1 MTAASWLR
9 ESLFTS
15 FRRHGGGTSSIVRG
29 NITMTRLQFLG
40 AAGAAC
46 VIAALCFA
54 PAKAHENPAAQERPE
69 QHGDAGIR
77 LSERQVAAGNFAIEE
92 TRGGLL
98 SKRITVP
105 GAIVPSGD
113 RIAKVAVRLLG
124 TVAEV
129 RKRLGDTVR
138 EGDVLAIIE
147 SREVADAKSQYL
159 AARVAFDL
167 QETLFTRSKSLFE
180 SKVSSENDFL
190 RAKTAFEDIRI
201 KFDVAR
207 QKLFALGLTGDQ
219 IAVLPQQPV
228 ESLRLQELRAPMSG
242 RIAERRVDLGSLVGR
257 EGQESELFVIVD
269 SSVVWADLALAAA
282 DLAAVSEGQKITIK
296 AGSEG
301 NPLPATIMFVSPLL
315 DKDTRLARVVASV
328 DNPAHILRPGMF
340 VTAEIPFQ
348 QIKAD
353 VVVPKTAVQSVD
365 GQSAVFVRTSN
376 GFEPRKIVTGR
387 EDSRSFEVTSGLF
400 AGDPIATANT
410 FVLKADLGKS
420 TLEHQH

>member
-1 MTAASWLR
+1 MTRFKLLVAASA
-9 ESLFTS
+9 TY
-15 FRRHGGGTSSIVRG
+15 
-29 NITMTRLQFLG
+29 
-40 AAGAAC
+40 A
-46 VIAALCFA
+46 IAALCFVA
-54 PAKAHENPAAQERPE
+54 AYAHEKPPVQEQPA
-69 QHGDAGIR
+69 QHDEPGIR
-77 LSERQVAAGNFAIEE
+77 LSEKQVAAGNFAVQEA
-92 TRGGLL
+92 RGGLL
-98 SKRITVP
+98 SKRMVVP

-113 RIAKVAVRLLG
+113 RIAKVSVRLLG

-167 QETLFTRSKSLFE
+167 QDTLFTRSKSLFE

-207 QKLFALGLTGDQ
+207 QKLFALGLTSDQ

-228 ESLRLQELRAPMSG
+228 ESLRLQELRAPMNG

-269 SSVVWADLALAAA
+269 SSVVWAELALAAA
-282 DLAAVSEGQKITIK
+282 DLAVVSEGQKITIS
-296 AGSEG
+296 AGSQGE
-301 NPLPATIMFVSPLL
+301 PLPATIMFVSPLL

-348 QIKAD
+348 QVKAD
-353 VVVPKTAVQSVD
+353 VVVPKTAVQSIE
-365 GQSAVFVRTSN
+365 GQSAVFVRTST

-387 EDSRSFEVTSGLF
+387 EDSRSFEVTSGLS

-410 FVLKADLGKS
+410 FVLKADLGRGEAS
-420 TLEHQH
+420 HAH

>member
-1 MTAASWLR
+1 
-9 ESLFTS
+9 
-15 FRRHGGGTSSIVRG
+15 
-29 NITMTRLQFLG
+29 MTRLKLLV
-40 AAGAAC
+40 AASATCA
-46 VIAALCFA
+46 IAALCFVA
-54 PAKAHENPAAQERPE
+54 AYAHEKPPVQEQPA
-69 QHGDAGIR
+69 QHDEPGIR
-77 LSERQVAAGNFAIEE
+77 LSEKQVAAGNFAVQEA
-92 TRGGLL
+92 RGGLL
-98 SKRITVP
+98 SKRMVVP

-113 RIAKVAVRLLG
+113 RIAKVSVRLLG

-167 QETLFTRSKSLFE
+167 QDTLFTRSKSLFE

-207 QKLFALGLTGDQ
+207 QKLFALGLTSDQ

-228 ESLRLQELRAPMSG
+228 ESLRLQELRAPMNG

-269 SSVVWADLALAAA
+269 SSVVWAELALAAP
-282 DLAAVSEGQKITIK
+282 DLAVVSEGQKITIS
-296 AGSEG
+296 AGSQGE
-301 NPLPATIMFVSPLL
+301 PLPATIMFVSPLL

-348 QIKAD
+348 QVKAD
-353 VVVPKTAVQSVD
+353 VVVPKTAVQSIE
-365 GQSAVFVRTSN
+365 GQSAVFVRTST

-387 EDSRSFEVTSGLF
+387 EDSRSFEVTSGLS

-410 FVLKADLGKS
+410 FVLKADLGRGEAS
-420 TLEHQH
+420 HAH

>member
-1 MTAASWLR
+1 M
-9 ESLFTS
+9 
-15 FRRHGGGTSSIVRG
+15 
-29 NITMTRLQFLG
+29 
-40 AAGAAC
+40 
-46 VIAALCFA
+46 IAALGFVA
-54 PAKAHENPAAQERPE
+54 AYAHKKPPVQEQPA
-69 QHGDAGIR
+69 QHDEPGIR
-77 LSERQVAAGNFAIEE
+77 LSEKQVAAGNFAVQEA
-92 TRGGLL
+92 RGGLL
-98 SKRITVP
+98 SKRMVVP

-113 RIAKVAVRLLG
+113 RIAKVSVRLLG

-159 AARVAFDL
+159 AARVAFEL
-167 QETLFTRSKSLFE
+167 QDTLFTRSKSLFE

-207 QKLFALGLTGDQ
+207 QKLFALGLTSDQ

-269 SSVVWADLALAAA
+269 SSVVWAELALAAA
-282 DLAAVSEGQKITIK
+282 DLAVVSEGRKITIS
-296 AGSEG
+296 AGSQGE
-301 NPLPATIMFVSPLL
+301 PLPATIMFVSPLL

-348 QIKAD
+348 QVKAD
-353 VVVPKTAVQSVD
+353 VVVPKTAVQNIE
-365 GQSAVFVRTSN
+365 GQSAVFVRTST
-376 GFEPRKIVTGR
+376 GFEPRRIVTGR
-387 EDSRSFEVTSGLF
+387 EDSRSFEVTSGLT

-410 FVLKADLGKS
+410 FVLKADLGRS
-420 TLEHQH
+420 EASHAH

>member
-1 MTAASWLR
+1 MTRFKLLVAASA
-9 ESLFTS
+9 TC
-15 FRRHGGGTSSIVRG
+15 
-29 NITMTRLQFLG
+29 
-40 AAGAAC
+40 A
-46 VIAALCFA
+46 IATLCFVA
-54 PAKAHENPAAQERPE
+54 AYAHEKPPVQEQPA
-69 QHGDAGIR
+69 QHDEPGIR
-77 LSERQVAAGNFAIEE
+77 LSEKQVAAGNFAVQEA
-92 TRGGLL
+92 RGGLL
-98 SKRITVP
+98 SKRMVVP
-105 GAIVPSGD
+105 GAIVPSAD
-113 RIAKVAVRLLG
+113 RIAKVSVRLLG

-167 QETLFTRSKSLFE
+167 QDTLFTRSKSLFE

-207 QKLFALGLTGDQ
+207 QKLFALGLTSDQ

-228 ESLRLQELRAPMSG
+228 ESLRLQELRAPMNG

-269 SSVVWADLALAAA
+269 SSVVWAELALAAA
-282 DLAAVSEGQKITIK
+282 DLAVVSEGQKITIS
-296 AGSEG
+296 AGSQGE
-301 NPLPATIMFVSPLL
+301 PLPATIMFVSPLL

-348 QIKAD
+348 QVKAD
-353 VVVPKTAVQSVD
+353 VVVPKTAVQSIE
-365 GQSAVFVRTSN
+365 GQSAVFVRTPT

-387 EDSRSFEVTSGLF
+387 EDSRSIEVTSGLS

-410 FVLKADLGKS
+410 FVLKADLGRGEAS
-420 TLEHQH
+420 HAH

>member
-1 MTAASWLR
+1 MTSLKLLAAASA
-9 ESLFTS
+9 T
-15 FRRHGGGTSSIVRG
+15 
-29 NITMTRLQFLG
+29 
-40 AAGAAC
+40 C
-46 VIAALCFA
+46 VIAALC
-54 PAKAHENPAAQERPE
+54 PALTYAHEKPEKPAAQEQAVE
-69 QHGDAGIR
+69 HDDAGIK
-77 LSERQVAAGNFAIEE
+77 LTERQVAAGNFAVQEA
-92 TRGGLL
+92 RSGLL
-98 SKRITVP
+98 SKRIVVP

-167 QETLFTRSKSLFE
+167 QDTLFTRSKSLFE

-190 RAKTAFEDIRI
+190 RAKTAFEDVRIRC
-201 KFDVAR
+201 DVAR
-207 QKLFALGLTGDQ
+207 QKLFALGLTSDQ
-219 IAVLPQQPV
+219 IAALPQQPV
-228 ESLRLQELRAPMSG
+228 ENLRLQELRAPMSG

-269 SSVVWADLALAAA
+269 SSVVWADLALASA
-282 DLAAVSEGQKITIK
+282 DLAAVSEGQKITI
-296 AGSEG
+296 GIGPETD
-301 NPLPATIMFVSPLL
+301 PLPATIMFVSPLL

-328 DNPAHILRPGMF
+328 DNPAHVLRPGMF

-348 QIKAD
+348 QVKAD

-365 GQSAVFVRTSN
+365 GQSAVFVRTST

-387 EDSRSFEVTSGLF
+387 EDSRSFEVTSGLA
-400 AGDPIATANT
+400 AGDPIATSNT
-410 FVLKADLGKS
+410 FVLKADLGRGEAS
-420 TLEHQH
+420 HAH

>member
-1 MTAASWLR
+1 
-9 ESLFTS
+9 
-15 FRRHGGGTSSIVRG
+15 
-29 NITMTRLQFLG
+29 MTRLKLLV
-40 AAGAAC
+40 AASATCA
-46 VIAALCFA
+46 IAALCFVA
-54 PAKAHENPAAQERPE
+54 AYAHEKPPVQEQPA
-69 QHGDAGIR
+69 QHDEPGIR
-77 LSERQVAAGNFAIEE
+77 LSEKQVAAGNFAVQEA
-92 TRGGLL
+92 RGGLL
-98 SKRITVP
+98 SKRMVVP

-113 RIAKVAVRLLG
+113 RIAKVSVRLLG

-167 QETLFTRSKSLFE
+167 QDTLFTRSKSLFE

-207 QKLFALGLTGDQ
+207 QKLFALGLTSDQ

-228 ESLRLQELRAPMSG
+228 ESLRLQELRAPMNG
-242 RIAERRVDLGSLVGR
+242 RIAERRIDLGSLVGR

-269 SSVVWADLALAAA
+269 SSVVWAELALAAP
-282 DLAAVSEGQKITIK
+282 DLAVVSEGQKITIS
-296 AGSEG
+296 AGSQGE
-301 NPLPATIMFVSPLL
+301 PLPATIMFVSPLL

-348 QIKAD
+348 QVKAD
-353 VVVPKTAVQSVD
+353 VVVPKTAVQSIE
-365 GQSAVFVRTSN
+365 GRSAVFVRTST

-387 EDSRSFEVTSGLF
+387 EDSRSFEVTSGLS

-410 FVLKADLGKS
+410 FVLKADLGRGEAS
-420 TLEHQH
+420 HAH

>member
-1 MTAASWLR
+1 
-9 ESLFTS
+9 
-15 FRRHGGGTSSIVRG
+15 
-29 NITMTRLQFLG
+29 MTRLQLFV
-40 AAGAAC
+40 AASATC

-54 PAKAHENPAAQERPE
+54 PAEAHEKKPAVQEQPAQHDEP
-69 QHGDAGIR
+69 GIK
-77 LSERQVAAGNFAIEE
+77 LSEKQVAAGNFAIQEA
-92 TRGGLL
+92 RSGLL
-98 SKRITVP
+98 SKRIVVP

-167 QETLFTRSKSLFE
+167 QDTLFTRSKSLFE

-190 RAKTAFEDIRI
+190 RARTAFEDIRI
-201 KFDVAR
+201 KYDVAR
-207 QKLFALGLTGDQ
+207 QKLFALGLTSDQ
-219 IAVLPQQPV
+219 IAALPQQPV

-269 SSVVWADLALAAA
+269 SSVVWAELALASA
-282 DLAAVSEGQKITIK
+282 DLAAVSEGQKITIST
-296 AGSEG
+296 GSQSD
-301 NPLPATIMFVSPLL
+301 PLPATIMFVSPLL

-328 DNPAHILRPGMF
+328 DNPGHVLRPGMF

-365 GQSAVFVRTSN
+365 GQSAVFVRTST
-376 GFEPRKIVTGR
+376 GFEPRKVVTGR
-387 EDSRSFEVTSGLF
+387 EDSRSFEVMSGLS

-410 FVLKADLGKS
+410 FVLKADLGRGEAS
-420 TLEHQH
+420 HAH

>member
-1 MTAASWLR
+1 
-9 ESLFTS
+9 
-15 FRRHGGGTSSIVRG
+15 
-29 NITMTRLQFLG
+29 MTRLKLLV
-40 AAGAAC
+40 AASATCA
-46 VIAALCFA
+46 IAALCFVA
-54 PAKAHENPAAQERPE
+54 AYAHENPPVQEQPAQHDEP
-69 QHGDAGIR
+69 GIR
-77 LSERQVAAGNFAIEE
+77 LSEKQVAAGNFAVQEA
-92 TRGGLL
+92 RGGLL
-98 SKRITVP
+98 SKRMVVP

-113 RIAKVAVRLLG
+113 RIAKVSVRLLG

-167 QETLFTRSKSLFE
+167 QDTLFTRSKSLFE

-207 QKLFALGLTGDQ
+207 QKLFALGLTSDQ

-228 ESLRLQELRAPMSG
+228 ESLRLQELRAPMNG

-269 SSVVWADLALAAA
+269 SSVVWAELALAAA
-282 DLAAVSEGQKITIK
+282 DLAVVSEGQKITIS
-296 AGSEG
+296 AGSQGE
-301 NPLPATIMFVSPLL
+301 PLPATIMFVSPLL

-348 QIKAD
+348 QVKAD
-353 VVVPKTAVQSVD
+353 VVVPKTAVQSIE
-365 GQSAVFVRTSN
+365 GQSAVFVRTST

-387 EDSRSFEVTSGLF
+387 EDSRSFEVTSGLS

-410 FVLKADLGKS
+410 FVLKADLGRGEAS
-420 TLEHQH
+420 HAH